1 MEAKLYGTAELSKEL
16 GVPVSQI
23 HNWIRAG
30 HIRNS
35 VVNNRTVVEITFLDI
50 KKVRRLAVQYRL
62 VRATEKP
69 YGMRLR
75 GDVIKRTLDSI
86 FGAGQEYVWIDLA
99 EKEFKIRWCAPQNFI
114 KTISDLV
121 DWIIKTQDN
130 QTAEQEKPAHKIYYS
145 WNTESGTTTDCLHG
159 MLAPSRDGGIGY
171 IHVGSSYCR
180 DCEHFGSI
188 DKTAQVVE
196 CKFPVEGLV
205 EAKLEK
211 KKEKKVSG
219 LSKDAE
225 MWVREKI
232 NQLWGRI
239 KTQEKKQEDD
249 DERAKESRRVF
260 HDVIV
265 ELDERIKDY
274 VARADLLF
282 DSINLRC
289 DNIDAMIGKVRKTD
303 PETAAKL
310 EAFEIEIKRLQKIG
324 ETPISTGKTEP
335 SSKTIIGEVPY
346 AISVDV
352 NGEHCK
358 TECPYNDNP
367 RKRVMVGSQACLHCI
382 RHRGRDWDHRI
393 VFCSYP
399 EVR

>member
-1 MEAKLYGTAELSKEL
+1 MEAKLYGTAELSREL

-35 VVNNRTVVEITFLDI
+35 VVNNRTVVEITSSDI

-75 GDVIKRTLDSI
+75 GDVMKRTLESI
-86 FGAGQEYVWIDLA
+86 FGAGQEYVWIDLV

-114 KTISDLV
+114 KTVSDLV
-121 DWIIKTQDN
+121 DWIIKIQDN
-130 QTAEQEKPAHKIYYS
+130 QTAEPEKPSHKVYYS
-145 WNTESGTTTDCLHG
+145 WDTNMGTTTDCPHG
-159 MLAPSRDGGIGY
+159 VRYKYGKKKIM
-171 IHVGSSYCR
+171 HVGSSFCS

-249 DERAKESRRVF
+249 DA
-260 HDVIV
+260 
-265 ELDERIKDY
+265 ELKKLYRDQK
-274 VARADLLF
+274 
-282 DSINLRC
+282 
-289 DNIDAMIGKVRKTD
+289 KKTD
-303 PETAAKL
+303 YIVKNYAQREEVNNGLDVLRLEFPEYMNTL
-310 EAFEIEIKRLQKIG
+310 REQIIG
-324 ETPISTGKTEP
+324 ELQVMDQRLSKAQTPIPTVKPEP
-335 SSKTIIGEVPY
+335 SSKPIIGEVSY
-346 AISVDV
+346 KISVELD
-352 NGEHCK
+352 GEK
-358 TECPYNDNP
+358 TVTECPYNDNP
-367 RKRVMVGSQACLHCI
+367 RKQVMVGSQACLHCI
-382 RHRGRDWDHRI
+382 RHRGRDQYLRV

-399 EVR
+399 DTGDQG